1 MGGSVGKTDVANS
14 EPNVVPLCDILLVL
28 LIIFMVIMPMSQQ
41 GIDIKLPETQKNPEN
56 QQDKPLN
63 KAIVLTVEKNGDIM
77 INKRVVSKQ
86 MLESELNRI
95 YENRSD
101 EDSVVFVQGDK
112 TAPFKDIMEVIDIA
126 KGAGIAKVAL
136 IPELYPKD

>member
-1 MGGSVGKTDVANS
+1 MGGSVGKTDQANS

>member
-1 MGGSVGKTDVANS
+1 MGGSVGKTDKTNS

-28 LIIFMVIMPMSQQ
+28 LIIFMVIMPVSQQ
-41 GIDIKLPETQKNPEN
+41 GIDIKLPETSDKKTDTDPGQK
-56 QQDKPLN
+56 

-86 MLESELNRI
+86 MLESELSRI
-95 YENRSD
+95 YENRS
-101 EDSVVFVQGDK
+101 EENNVIFVQGDK

-126 KGAGIAKVAL
+126 KGAGISKVAL
-136 IPELYPKD
+136 IPEKYPKD

>member
-41 GIDIKLPETQKNPEN
+41 GIDIKLPETSSKTETPP
-56 QQDKPLN
+56 DTIS

-77 INKRVVSKQ
+77 INKQVVSKQ

-101 EDSVVFVQGDK
+101 EDSVVFVRGDK
-112 TAPFKDIMEVIDIA
+112 TVQFKDIMEVIDIA